1 MERNR
6 YLQLCQQNAVYPNSV
21 ELEVDGIKYIPDNLI
36 IWFDNQGKV
45 QNTAKLI
52 EVKSLSVRY
61 EKVDKVNE
69 VLK

>member
-6 YLQLCQQNAVYPNSV
+6 YLQLCQQNAVYPSSV

-52 EVKSLSVRY
+52 EIKSLSVRY
-61 EKVDKVNE
+61 EKVEKVNE
-69 VLK
+69 V

>member
-61 EKVDKVNE
+61 EKVEKVNE